1 MAETIH
7 NPDQYMSDLRQILAR
22 GRKRLG
28 LLLGAGA
35 PASIRVNDDGKVTPN
50 GVPLIPLTA
59 ELSEKVSSALPEDQR
74 KIFQLLETEVGP
86 DPNGGGSR
94 LSVKGLGR

>member
-7 NPDQYMSDLRQILAR
+7 NPDQYMSDLRQTLAR

-59 ELSEKVSSALPEDQR
+59 ELSEKVSSALPEDQEKVQR
-74 KIFQLLETEVGP
+74 ADLPVELPKREENMALV
-86 DPNGGGSR
+86 R
-94 LSVKGLGR
+94 